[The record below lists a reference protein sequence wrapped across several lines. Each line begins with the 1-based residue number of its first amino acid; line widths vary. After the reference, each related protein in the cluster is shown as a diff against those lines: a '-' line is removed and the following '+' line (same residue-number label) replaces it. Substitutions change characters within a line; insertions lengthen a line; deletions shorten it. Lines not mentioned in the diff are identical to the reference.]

1 MSANRADAKEA
12 FVDSSE
18 EEQDDDVY
26 DDRVNSQDEEEDIEF
41 CQLPD
46 YVATKEYVHGQ
57 TDHVRRLAADDAD
70 RAMRELIN
78 PVTTSLQR
86 VVDTQS
92 NCLRRWSEVSPYNAD
107 LWRISN
113 TGYPQEEKDAA
124 NKAYVDRNIR
134 DVKKQL
140 EKLPPL
146 RYSKLGNVNVLQTRV
161 VNMAPPKAKTDA
173 ATKGYVDD
181 KIQKEIDKALAHLQ
195 RTIATSNHDDLL

>member
-113 TGYPQEEKDAA
+113 TGYPQEEKMPQQSVRRPQHSRRQKAARKISAAPVQQTGKRQRAA
-124 NKAYVDRNIR
+124 NPRRQHGA
-134 DVKKQL
+134 
-140 EKLPPL
+140 
-146 RYSKLGNVNVLQTRV
+146 
-161 VNMAPPKAKTDA
+161 AKAKTDA